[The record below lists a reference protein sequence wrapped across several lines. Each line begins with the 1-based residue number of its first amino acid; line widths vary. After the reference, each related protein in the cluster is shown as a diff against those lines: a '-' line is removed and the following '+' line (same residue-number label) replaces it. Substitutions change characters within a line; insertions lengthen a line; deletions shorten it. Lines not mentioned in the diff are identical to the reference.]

1 MVNFKEIADK
11 LSRSLG
17 ASRGDGDGESVAPEP
32 SGPWRALHDNVPVG
46 IFRATVDEGGR
57 LLSVNPALAEILG
70 YESAEALE
78 GIKMIDLFLD
88 TRERVRFVEELEAK
102 GAVSGFR
109 AQLRCLDGTY
119 FWGAISARAVAGGK
133 ARHID
138 GALVDVTDVVRLEM
152 AREMQRDRALA
163 ALRRF
168 QALQDDADVELWKKT
183 SSAVRD
189 LQSVLDHA
197 GVLLW
202 ALREEDGELYC
213 EQVNDTFADVA
224 GHDPEYYAGKAVA
237 ELVAPEHHE
246 VIMKAY
252 ASVGD
257 GEPQT
262 YNLEWGEGAEARQ
275 YIVRIIPLS
284 DQGGQGRRFI
294 TSAADV
300 TELKQAEEGL
310 RELQRANDTLTDL
323 VVHDIKNISS
333 TMFAW
338 LELMRDGDLGALT
351 SDQGEALARII
362 ERNEELVSLSEELL
376 DIARA
381 AEGGITIDTKP
392 YVLEDQVREIIE
404 ELEPAGAKEGKV
416 IRRRVYGG
424 PVVVQADEARVKR
437 VLTNLLNNALRFIP
451 AKEGRIMVT
460 LKKEAARRYAV
471 VRITDNG
478 PGIPREFQELVFEKF
493 RQVELRKKGLKKGS
507 GLGLTFCKMAVE
519 AHGGTIRVESD
530 GRNGSSFIFT
540 LPLYQP

>member
-1 MVNFKEIADK
+1 MARFKDIGDRLA
-11 LSRSLG
+11 RRLG
-17 ASRGDGDGESVAPEP
+17 AGGNDGSSAEP
-32 SGPWRALHDNVPVG
+32 SGPYRDLHDNVPLG
-46 IFRATVDEGGR
+46 LFRTTVDDGGR
-57 LLSVNPALAEILG
+57 FLSANPALARILG
-70 YESAEALE
+70 YGSAEQLL
-78 GIKMIDLFLD
+78 GLRMIDFFLD
-88 TRERVRFVEELEAK
+88 SRERVTFVERVTAD
-102 GAVSGFR
+102 GAVAGFR
-109 AQLRCLDGTY
+109 AQFRCRGGEY
-119 FWGAISARAVAGGK
+119 FWGAINARAVSEGEGGK
-133 ARHID
+133 VRYID
-138 GALVDVTDVVRLEM
+138 GSLEDVTDLVRLEM
-152 AREMQRDRALA
+152 AREMQRDRALS

-168 QALQDDADVELWKKT
+168 QAMQDDADVELWKRT

-202 ALREEDGELYC
+202 ALREEEGELVF
-213 EQVNDTFADVA
+213 EQVNDAFADVA
-224 GHDPEYYAGKAVA
+224 GRDPEYYAGQAVA
-237 ELVAPEHHE
+237 EVVTPEQLD
-246 VIMKAY
+246 VITQAY
-252 ASVGD
+252 ASVNE
-257 GEPQT
+257 GEPKT
-262 YNLEWGEGAEARQ
+262 FNAEWGEGSEARQ
-275 YIVRIIPLS
+275 YIVRIIPVS
-284 DQGGQGRRFI
+284 DTGGQGRRFI
-294 TSAADV
+294 TSATDV

-351 SDQGEALARII
+351 PDQREALARII

-381 AEGGITIDTKP
+381 AEGGITVDTKP

-424 PVVVQADEARVKR
+424 PVVVQADEARVRR
-437 VLTNLLNNALRFIP
+437 VLANLLNNALRFIP
-451 AKEGRIMVT
+451 AKEGRVMVT
-460 LKKEAARRYAV
+460 LKKEGARGFAV

-478 PGIPREFQELVFEKF
+478 PGIPKEFQDIVFEKF
-493 RQVELRKKGLKKGS
+493 RQVELRDKGLKKGT

-540 LPLYQP
+540 LPLYHP